1 MEPRGVVDGSGPG
14 KGDIRDLG
22 IMLLFRAMQPL
33 SALRLDLILRSC
45 RKIQICY
52 MDALLHDGRPGLS
65 RRGPAHGTASFAR
78 KVLLLSSRCDCHVLT
93 TRPED
98 ESI

>member
-22 IMLLFRAMQPL
+22 IMLLRAMQPL
-33 SALRLDLILRSC
+33 PALRLDLILRSC

-52 MDALLHDGRPGLS
+52 MDALLHGGRSGLY
-65 RRGPAHGTASFAR
+65 RRGPAQGTASFVK
-78 KVLLLSSRCDCHVLT
+78 KVSLLSSRCDCHVLT